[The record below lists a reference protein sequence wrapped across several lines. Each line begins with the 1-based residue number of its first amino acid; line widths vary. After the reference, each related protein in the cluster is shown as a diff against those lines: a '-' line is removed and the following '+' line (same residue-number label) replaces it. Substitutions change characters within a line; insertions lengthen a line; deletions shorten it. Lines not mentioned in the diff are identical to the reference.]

1 MEIIYYLILHC
12 FFYLSTWKAID
23 YKITLSKFNYLDGY
37 KRKYVIKNLVKC
49 FCLFIWTPFALLIIK
64 DAFLFN
70 KWDNQKLH
78 VLGSFYTLNDFLGL
92 ILVNGLPVAT
102 KIHHSCVIILGI
114 NNYFTDY
121 SIPSVWRATI
131 IYGAFSTLAFSVNG
145 YMGLRYL
152 TDNNNI
158 SSKKKLKNIAL
169 ISLLVY
175 LTCFT
180 LNWLYHYYLLINLK
194 KTFSLFIYYTLAH
207 LVMFDDIK
215 LIKHLY
221 KVSFYIN

>member
-49 FCLFIWTPFALLIIK
+49 FCLFIWTPFALMIIR
-64 DAFLFN
+64 DALFFDY
-70 KWDNQKLH
+70 WDNYKLH
-78 VLGSFYTLNDFLGL
+78 VMGSFYSLNDLLGL
-92 ILVNGLPVAT
+92 LIVNGLPTAT
-102 KIHHSCVIILGI
+102 KIHHTCVIVLGI
-114 NNYFTDY
+114 KNYFTDY
-121 SIPSVWRATI
+121 LVPSVWRAAI
-131 IYGAFSTLAFSVNG
+131 VYGAFSTIAFSVNG

-152 TDNNNI
+152 TDSNDY
-158 SSKKKLKNIAL
+158 SSKKRLKITAL
-169 ISLLVY
+169 ISLIIY
-175 LTCFT
+175 LICFVS
-180 LNWLYHYYLLINLK
+180 NWLYHYYILITLEK
-194 KTFSLFIYYTLAH
+194 SISLFIYFTLAH
-207 LVMFDDIK
+207 LVMYDDIK